1 MRSNNGLA
9 QAAFAALLACT
20 TTGAAAQSADYPN
33 RPIRLIAPFAPGGST
48 DTVAR
53 ILAQRLTQQMGQN
66 VIVDNRTGAGGTI
79 GAEFV
84 ARAAPDGYTLQ
95 IGDFGPNVVAGA
107 LYAKLAYDPV
117 KSFTHVSLA
126 VTFPL
131 VLVTPASSP
140 IHGLKDY
147 LERSRSKQSALRYG
161 SAGVGTSPH
170 VFMELLQN
178 MAKIETLHV
187 PYKGGAPAV
196 VGVMAGEVDSAMV
209 AVSTAVSQLGAGKI
223 KALGVTS
230 ATPSARLPGVPAISS
245 LVPGYEGLNFH
256 GLHAPAGL
264 SAPIALRLSQEVYKA
279 VRSPESKERLDGLAM
294 DAAGSSPAEYDA
306 FIRQQ
311 VKQWVPFVKSAGI
324 RAD

>member
-1 MRSNNGLA
+1 MKHGSLFA
-9 QAAFAALLACT
+9 LTLFAALCVSANSAVLA
-20 TTGAAAQSADYPN
+20 QVYPDK
-33 RPIRLIAPFAPGGST
+33 PIRLIAPFAPGGST

-53 ILAQRLTQQMGQN
+53 ILAQRLTQQLGQN

-79 GAEFV
+79 GADLV
-84 ARAAPDGYTLQ
+84 ARSAPDGYTLQ
-95 IGDFGPNVVAGA
+95 IGDFGPNVVAAA
-107 LYAKLAYDPV
+107 LYSTLPYDPV
-117 KSFTHVSLA
+117 KSFTHISLA

-147 LERSRSKQSALRYG
+147 IERARTKQSTLRYG

-170 VFMELLQN
+170 VFMELLQS
-178 MAKIETLHV
+178 MAKIEILHV

-209 AVSTAVSQLGAGKI
+209 AVSSAVSQLGAGKI

-230 ATPSARLPGVPAISS
+230 ATPSARLPGVPAIAS

-256 GLHAPAGL
+256 GLHGPAGL
-264 SAPIALRLSQEVYKA
+264 PAPIALRLSQEVAKA

-306 FIRQQ
+306 FIKRQ
-311 VKQWVPFVKSAGI
+311 VMQWVPFVKSARI

>member
-1 MRSNNGLA
+1 MRFLNLV
-9 QAAFAALLACT
+9 AALCAIAPALT
-20 TTGAAAQSADYPN
+20 PIQSAGQDYPS

-53 ILAQRLTQQMGQN
+53 ILAQRLTAQMGQN

-79 GAEFV
+79 GADLV
-84 ARAAPDGYTLQ
+84 SRAAPDGYTLLV
-95 IGDFGPNVVAGA
+95 GDFGPNVVAAA
-107 LYAKLAYDPV
+107 LYSSLPYDPI
-117 KSFTHVSLA
+117 KSFTHISLA
-126 VTFPL
+126 VSFPL

-140 IHGLKDY
+140 INGLKDY
-147 LERSRSKQSALRYG
+147 IERTRAKPKTLRYG

-170 VFMELLQN
+170 IFMELLQS
-178 MAKIETLHV
+178 MGKIEFVHV

-209 AVSTAVSQLGAGKI
+209 AISSAVVQLGAGKI

-230 ATPSARLPGVPAISS
+230 TTPSARLPGVPAIAS

-256 GLHAPAGL
+256 GLHGPAGL
-264 SAPIALRLSQEVYKA
+264 PAPIALRLSQEVTKA

-294 DAAGSSPAEYDA
+294 DPAGTSPAEYDA
-306 FIRQQ
+306 FIRRQ
-311 VKQWVPFVKSAGI
+311 VQQWVPFVKSASI

>member
-1 MRSNNGLA
+1 MPCTKPASTLCVLIA
-9 QAAFAALLACT
+9 LFAA
-20 TTGAAAQSADYPN
+20 AAACAQDYPN

-79 GAEFV
+79 GADMV
-84 ARAAPDGYTLQ
+84 ARAVPDGYTLQ
-95 IGDFGPNVVAGA
+95 VGDFGPNVVAAA
-107 LYAKLAYDPV
+107 LFSSLPYDPIT
-117 KSFTHVSLA
+117 SFTHVSLA
-126 VTFPL
+126 VSFPL
-131 VLVTPASSP
+131 VLVAPVSSP
-140 IHGLKDY
+140 LNGLKDY
-147 LERSRSKQSALRYG
+147 LERARTRQNALRYG

-170 VFMELLQN
+170 VFMELLQSL
-178 MAKIETLHV
+178 AKIETMHV

-209 AVSTAVSQLGAGKI
+209 AVSSAVVQLGAGRI
-223 KALGVTS
+223 KAFGVTS
-230 ATPSARLPGVPAISS
+230 AAPSARLPGVPAIAS

-256 GLHAPAGL
+256 GLHGPAGL
-264 SAPIALRLSQEVYKA
+264 PAPIALRLSQEVYKA
-279 VRSPESKERLDGLAM
+279 VRSAESKEKLDGLAM

>member
-1 MRSNNGLA
+1 MNSNERLA
-9 QAAFAALLACT
+9 RAAFAALLGCVM
-20 TTGAAAQSADYPN
+20 TGAAAQSADYPN
-33 RPIRLIAPFAPGGST
+33 RPIRLVAPFAPGGST

-79 GAEFV
+79 GADLV
-84 ARAAPDGYTLQ
+84 ARALPDGYTLLV
-95 IGDFGPNVVAGA
+95 GDFGPNVVAAA
-107 LYAKLAYDPV
+107 LFAKLPYDPV

-126 VTFPL
+126 VAFPL

-140 IHGLKDY
+140 INGLRDY
-147 LERSRSKQSALRYG
+147 LERARTKQSTLRYG

-170 VFMELLQN
+170 VFMELLQSL
-178 MAKIETLHV
+178 ARIETMHV

-209 AVSTAVSQLGAGKI
+209 AVSSAVAQLGAGKI

-230 ATPSARLPGVPAISS
+230 AAPSARLPGIPAISS

-256 GLHAPAGL
+256 GLHGPAGL
-264 SAPIALRLSQEVYKA
+264 PAPIALRLSQEVAKA

-294 DAAGSSPAEYDA
+294 DAVGSSPGEYDA
-306 FIRQQ
+306 FIKQQ

-324 RAD
+324 RAE